1 MTNDDVELKSDGD
14 SPALLNAV
22 EARILGAMMEKELTT
37 PENYPLTLN
46 SLTLACN
53 QKTSRDPQMDLTQGE
68 VGSCIRRL
76 QERQLVSSES
86 GSRADRYA
94 QKLTKFLN
102 LDMASQAV
110 LNIMLLRGPQTLNEL
125 LTRSQRMWQFQD
137 AAAVENLVN
146 ALAQGA
152 EPRVQKIPRQNG
164 QREDRYM
171 HLLCGKLAIQASRPE
186 RLSGSAKPQENA
198 SYGSTKTDLE
208 ERIAKLEKQ
217 VAMLLEHAGL

>member
-1 MTNDDVELKSDGD
+1 MTNDDVELKSDGN

-53 QKTSRDPQMDLTQGE
+53 QKSSREPQMNLTQGE
-68 VGSCIRRL
+68 VGSCIRQL
-76 QERQLVSSES
+76 QQRQLVSSES

-102 LDMASQAV
+102 LDKAAQAV

-125 LTRSQRMWQFQD
+125 LTRSQKMWQFQD
-137 AAAVENLVN
+137 ATAVENVIN
-146 ALAQGA
+146 VLAQGA
-152 EPRVQKIPRQNG
+152 EPRVQKISRQSG
-164 QREDRYM
+164 QREDRFM
-171 HLLCGKLAIQASRPE
+171 HLLCGKLTIQARQPE
-186 RLSGSAKPQENA
+186 RSMSSPPN
-198 SYGSTKTDLE
+198 TDLE
-208 ERIAKLEKQ
+208 KRIAELEKQ
-217 VAMLLEHAGL
+217 VAVLLEHAGLKDS

>member
-1 MTNDDVELKSDGD
+1 MTHDDAELMSDGD
-14 SPALLNAV
+14 SLALLNAV

-53 QKTSRDPQMDLTQGE
+53 QKTSRDPQMELTQGE
-68 VGSCIRRL
+68 VGSCVRQL
-76 QERQLVSSES
+76 QERGLVSCES
-86 GSRADRYA
+86 GSRAERYA
-94 QKLTKFLN
+94 QKLTKMLN
-102 LDMASQAV
+102 LDTAAQAV

-125 LTRSQRMWQFQD
+125 LTRSQRMWPFQD
-137 AAAVENLVN
+137 AAAVENVVN

-152 EPRVQKIPRQNG
+152 EPLVQKIPRQSG

-171 HLLCGKLAIQASRPE
+171 HLLCGKPAIQASRPE
-186 RLSGSAKPQENA
+186 RLTGSPPA
-198 SYGSTKTDLE
+198 DLE

>member
-1 MTNDDVELKSDGD
+1 MTNDDVELKRDGD

-22 EARILGAMMEKELTT
+22 EARVLGAMMEKELAT

-53 QKTSRDPQMDLTQGE
+53 QKSSREPQMNLTQGQ

-76 QERQLVSSES
+76 QERQLVSSDP
-86 GSRADRYA
+86 GSRTERYA

-102 LDMASQAV
+102 IDKAGQAV

-137 AAAVENLVN
+137 VAAVENVVN
-146 ALAQGA
+146 ALTQGT
-152 EPRVQKIPRQNG
+152 EPRVQKIPRQSG

-171 HLLCGKLAIQASRPE
+171 HLLCGKLTIQASQPQR
-186 RLSGSAKPQENA
+186 STGSAPN
-198 SYGSTKTDLE
+198 TDLE
-208 ERIAKLEKQ
+208 ERIAELEKK
-217 VAMLLEHAGL
+217 VAMLLEHAGLNKTD

>member
-1 MTNDDVELKSDGD
+1 MTNDDVESKNDGG
-14 SPALLNAV
+14 SSALLNAV

-53 QKTSRDPQMDLTQGE
+53 QKSSRDPQVELTQGE

-76 QERQLVSSES
+76 QERHLVSGES

-94 QKLTKFLN
+94 QQLTKFLD
-102 LDMASQAV
+102 LDTAAQAV

-137 AAAVENLVN
+137 VAAVETAVN

-152 EPRVQKIPRQNG
+152 EPRVQKIPRQSG

-171 HLLCGKLAIQASRPE
+171 HLLCGKLAIQASQPE
-186 RLSGSAKPQENA
+186 CVMGSANTA
-198 SYGSTKTDLE
+198 LE
-208 ERIAKLEKQ
+208 DRIAKLEKQ

>member
-1 MTNDDVELKSDGD
+1 MTHDDTESKSDGD
-14 SPALLNAV
+14 SAALLNAV

-53 QKTSRDPQMDLTQGE
+53 QKSSRDPQMDLTQGE
-68 VGSCIRRL
+68 VGSCVRHL
-76 QERQLVSSES
+76 QERRLVSGEA

-94 QKLTKFLN
+94 QKLTKTLN
-102 LDMASQAV
+102 LDTAAQAV

-137 AAAVENLVN
+137 EAAVENTLN

-152 EPRVQKIPRQNG
+152 EPRVQKIPRQSG

-171 HLLCGKLAIQASRPE
+171 HLLCGKPAIQASRPE
-186 RLSGSAKPQENA
+186 RVTGTAN
-198 SYGSTKTDLE
+198 TDLE
-208 ERIAKLEKQ
+208 ERIAKLEQQ
-217 VAMLLEHAGL
+217 VAMLLEHVRL